1 MPKKIVP
8 EATTTTKK
16 TGVVTNH
23 GYNSRLQKGGA
34 LLEDMRFL
42 VRSWQN
48 GSVQE
53 QIDVIVTQN
62 LLGKQSRARARETL
76 RRAFLPRF
84 VTGRPRE
91 AWEIVREL
99 EDQNLPLE
107 SLRPVYY
114 WITARNESLLYDFV
128 REELLPRSK
137 RQEQRITT
145 KEVFDWIRTRL
156 ALCKKAWSEA
166 VTTKVAQGILATLRD
181 FGVLEGAT
189 NKRISPV
196 YVPVEAFTYIS
207 FAIEKEGITGAGLV
221 NHQDWSLF
229 LFSPRVVEH
238 MFLEADRNKLLR
250 YHAAGKIMRV
260 DFPADSY
267 KEMAHVIASRTD

>member
-1 MPKKIVP
+1 M
-8 EATTTTKK
+8 
-16 TGVVTNH
+16 TNH